1 MVTTDRA
8 PRPGHPPV
16 GDQYR
21 QDYAKGVAEDTGE
34 VLSLTGNETTP
45 LSGLTKDLLVTK
57 DTDLLDPTGPV
68 ENKYYAR
75 GIGLIL
81 TVQVTDPPERDQAT
95 AVERF

>member
-8 PRPGHPPV
+8 PV
-16 GDQYR
+16 R
-21 QDYAKGVAEDTGE
+21 QRVAE

-45 LSGLTKDLLVTK
+45 LSGPTKDLLVTK

-95 AVERF
+95 AVEKF